1 MIEVQ
6 FLNQRA
12 DTSVGTVTTHREFY
26 RYPQYYEV
34 AFGYRDVA
42 AEVDFLLQCFRH
54 HRGRDPVSILEIACG
69 VGYHTLEL
77 AQRGYPVVAL
87 DRQPEM
93 IAYLHNKAQSHG
105 VKMELLVADMCS
117 FELERPVDLA
127 LNLLTSFQYLLT
139 NEDIVAHLRT
149 TYRNLTPGGLY
160 ILELNHPREYFGGPL
175 LHPIRWTAV
184 QGNLEVEA
192 IWGATDRG
200 LDPMTE
206 LVEIEAAY
214 HVREG
219 AEERD
224 LEERGCLR
232 MLLPGELEALVDLAG
247 GFEVEAFYGDF
258 DLAQPLDASERSWRM
273 LVVLGRQENEP
284 TR

>member
-1 MIEVQ
+1 ME
-6 FLNQRA
+6 
-12 DTSVGTVTTHREFY
+12 THREFY
-26 RYPQYYEV
+26 HYPQYYDV
-34 AFGYRDVA
+34 AFGYRDTV

-54 HRGRDPVSILEIACG
+54 HCGRDPGSILEIACG
-69 VGYHTLEL
+69 VGYHALEL
-77 AQRGYPVVAL
+77 AKRGYPVVAL

-93 IAYLHNKAQSHG
+93 ITYLHNKAQSHG

-149 TYRNLTPGGLY
+149 TYRNLTPEGLY
-160 ILELNHPREYFGGPL
+160 ILELNHPREYFGGQL
-175 LHPIRWTAV
+175 LRPIRWTAT

-192 IWGATDRG
+192 IWGATDHG
-200 LDPMTE
+200 LDPVTE

-214 HVREG
+214 HVRKGVVKEWH
-219 AEERD
+219 
-224 LEERGCLR
+224 LEERGYLR
-232 MLLPGELEALVDLAG
+232 MLLPDELKALVDLAG
-247 GFEVEAFYGDF
+247 GFKVEAFYGDF
-258 DLAQPLDASERSWRM
+258 DLAQPLDTSEGSWRM

-284 TR
+284 TRR